1 MDEFI
6 KYSNYN
12 KLNYNKKV
20 NCFLIIL
27 ISLIIIICVTF
38 CYVKYTFYYYNKSVV
53 SILDDKFYI
62 KMFVLESD
70 LDKIIDNNTLVHN
83 EKEYEYNLI
92 YISDVIVDN
101 NYNKFYE
108 VYINSNINNN
118 INNSIYDIK
127 IKYKE
132 EKIIKIIKD
141 YLKKGV

>member
-83 EKEYEYNLI
+83 EKKYKYDLI